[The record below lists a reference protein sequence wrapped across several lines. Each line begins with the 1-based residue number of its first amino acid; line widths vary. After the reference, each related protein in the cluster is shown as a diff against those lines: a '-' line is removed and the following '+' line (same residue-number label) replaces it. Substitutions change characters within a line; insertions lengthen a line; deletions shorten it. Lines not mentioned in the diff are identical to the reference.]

1 MAYYIPFINS
11 EDDWSMSREVY
22 QDSITYRVTMQSRE
36 KIGWTSFPQ
45 AKLWVDTE
53 VDALHNWPDSNNS
66 DFNSYFSN
74 FVDARR
80 IAQADFLLRPDRVV
94 VSNFV
99 NAILDN
105 VKHSVPSAGWLSI
118 PQLPHLD
125 GTERNKVNK
134 ALAEATYQWKSK
146 TGFKGKLILPAIFIH
161 QRQLNNKTDRNRKVS
176 LVISCFEAS
185 GADGLWVVD
194 SSLGDQ
200 EGTGSFVKRFQGII
214 KLHEELN
221 QKLPARAI
229 SIAGPYWA
237 LNLVLWV
244 RGLVQFAAIGVG
256 RGYKYYI
263 PGSLRTR
270 PANVRVALPPL
281 RRQALWSSDLK
292 TWIED
297 ALQKIPKNDIAHEQ
311 FSDVLRHFHM
321 LGGKKQARRQ
331 IARFYRG
338 WLKKFEGIPL
348 EGRALALY
356 QDFSSAYVLGKTLN
370 DIPGDDVRSPSR
382 IAEQFMMTCL

>member
-11 EDDWSMSREVY
+11 EDDRLISNEFY
-22 QDSITYRVTMQSRE
+22 KDSIAYRVTMQSLE
-36 KIGWTSFPQ
+36 KIKWNSFPQ
-45 AKLWVDTE
+45 PKLWVDTE
-53 VDALHNWPDSNNS
+53 VDALHNLPGTSSNE
-66 DFNSYFSN
+66 FNSYFSN

-80 IAQADFLLRPDRVV
+80 IVQADFLRRPDRVV

-105 VKHSVPSAGWLSI
+105 VRQSVPGAGWLTI

-125 GTERNKVNK
+125 GTEHNKVNK
-134 ALAEATYQWKSK
+134 VLAEATYQWKSRSV
-146 TGFKGKLILPAIFIH
+146 FKGKLILPAIFVH

-176 LVISCFEAS
+176 LVASCFEAS
-185 GADGLWVVD
+185 GADGLWIVD

-200 EGTGSFVKRFQGII
+200 DGTRSFVKRFEGII
-214 KLHEELN
+214 RLHEELN

-237 LNLVLWV
+237 LNLVLWA

-270 PANVRVALPPL
+270 PANVRIALPPL
-281 RRQALWSSDLK
+281 RRQALWSSGLK

-297 ALQKIPKNDIAHEQ
+297 ALLKIPKNDIAHDQ
-311 FSDVLRHFHM
+311 FSDVLKHFHV
-321 LGGKKQARRQ
+321 LGGKRQARRQ
-331 IARFYRG
+331 VAQFYGR
-338 WLKKFEGIPL
+338 WLKKFEEIPP

-382 IAEQFMMTCL
+382 IAEQFMMACL